1 MKYANNI
8 WQAGS
13 KPLHVGLLLL
23 DESNMLSLAAAVD
36 PMRACNRRADRR
48 LFSWQFLSQ
57 TGAPVHLTSGMAVQT
72 EKLIGFA
79 GDLLILV
86 AGFRLETQCTPPLI
100 SALRRQVADG
110 CQLWG
115 VDGGSWIMAQAGLLN
130 GHRATCHWEDAEA
143 FSRRFPAV
151 NLVPDRYAISAPFA
165 TTGGASPCI
174 DLMLH
179 LITCRHGRALSER
192 VASAFIYDPLHTGDA
207 PQQMIATTR
216 ISSKHPRI
224 ARVLKQM
231 ENLIDSP
238 PTIAALAR
246 ANGISTRKLE
256 LEFKAAYRPGARAL
270 FSRAAPVR
278 SAPPR
283 HRQRTKRTRNR
294 DSMRIYVPG
303 QSGARLPSRIWTID
317 QRPAP
322 SPLISAKDH

>member
-23 DESNMLSLAAAVD
+23 DESNTLSLAAAVD

-57 TGAPVHLTSGMAVQT
+57 AGQPVHLTSGMTVQT
-72 EKLIGFA
+72 EELRGFA

-86 AGFRLETQCTPPLI
+86 AGFRLEAQCTPPLI
-100 SALRRQVADG
+100 AALRRYVADG

-115 VDGGSWIMAQAGLLN
+115 VDGGSWIMAQAGLLD

-143 FSRRFPAV
+143 FSRRFPSV

-179 LITCRHGRALSER
+179 LITSRHGRALSER

-256 LEFKAAYRPGARAL
+256 LEFKAATGRAPGRYFLELRLSEARRRAIDSAQSVQEIALACGFTSQASLARA
-270 FSRAAPVR
+270 F
-278 SAPPR
+278 
-283 HRQRTKRTRNR
+283 RQAF
-294 DSMRIYVPG
+294 G
-303 QSGARLPSRIWTID
+303 QS
-317 QRPAP
+317 
-322 SPLISAKDH
+322 ISALRRHH